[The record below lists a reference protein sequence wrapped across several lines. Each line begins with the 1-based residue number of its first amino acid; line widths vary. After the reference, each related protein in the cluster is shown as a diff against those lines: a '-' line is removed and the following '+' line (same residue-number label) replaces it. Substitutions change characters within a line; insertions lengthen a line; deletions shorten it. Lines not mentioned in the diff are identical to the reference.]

1 MSNAAV
7 VLYRSLLRT
16 ARRCRQAPAHH
27 DITAGVRSG
36 VVRANEASHVG
47 GLLQVEARSGDL
59 ETGIRTAFSAEER
72 RKNGDA
78 HFNEGFLLLRRLA
91 ELDASLGEL
100 GASGAFSAVDWR
112 PDHVKFGVG
121 QPLSHEDWG
130 LCVVYGWEERCAAT
144 TPDAGDGA
152 LDGIVDNR
160 VHFSGIDEEDEWEV
174 EDDEEGEQ
182 EQQEQRTHS
191 IAAAEQEERNAA
203 AQAGRDAARVAN
215 EKQAALRARNDALSA
230 KLQRA
235 RAEEQAKALG
245 TSRGAE
251 AAKQELDAPCARA
264 QKAERTTAA
273 AADAQQL
280 VAAEARAAPAGGQAE
295 AQAAAAAAAAADDAA
310 AEEAAGAAFLEQ
322 PFYRVLLADGSAR
335 FVAQE
340 RLRPV
345 GRDEGLK
352 RVIQGTS
359 FFFTGTEK
367 NAGWYIAN
375 PHLAARFPDDAA
387 AIRAAGRGS
396 QLGFKL
402 TACATD
408 I

>member
-16 ARRCRQAPAHH
+16 ARRCRQAPVHH

-36 VVRANEASHVG
+36 IVRANKASHVG
-47 GLLQVEARSGDL
+47 GLLQVEARSGEL

-72 RKNGDA
+72 RKHGDA
-78 HFNEGFLLLRRLA
+78 HFNNGFVLLRRLV
-91 ELDASLGEL
+91 ELDASLEEL
-100 GASGAFSAVDWR
+100 GASGAFCAVDWR

-130 LCVVYGWEERCAAT
+130 LCVVYGWEERCDAT
-144 TPDAGDGA
+144 TPEGSGA

-160 VHFSGIDEEDEWEV
+160 VHFSGIDEEDECE
-174 EDDEEGEQ
+174 EDEEGEQ
-182 EQQEQRTHS
+182 EQ
-191 IAAAEQEERNAA
+191 
-203 AQAGRDAARVAN
+203 
-215 EKQAALRARNDALSA
+215 
-230 KLQRA
+230 
-235 RAEEQAKALG
+235 
-245 TSRGAE
+245 
-251 AAKQELDAPCARA
+251 
-264 QKAERTTAA
+264 
-273 AADAQQL
+273 
-280 VAAEARAAPAGGQAE
+280 
-295 AQAAAAAAAAADDAA
+295 AAAAADDADA
-310 AEEAAGAAFLEQ
+310 EAAGAFLEQ

-375 PHLAARFPDDAA
+375 PHLAARFPEDAA